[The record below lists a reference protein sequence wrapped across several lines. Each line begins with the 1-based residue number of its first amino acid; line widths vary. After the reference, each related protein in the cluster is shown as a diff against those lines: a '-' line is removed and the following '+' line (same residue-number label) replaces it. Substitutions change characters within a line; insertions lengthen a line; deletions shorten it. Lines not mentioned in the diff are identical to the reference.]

1 MEEEIWVMH
10 IVGPDDIIPCENE
23 LDAMRKANKHNK
35 QFAKLM
41 ENERSLRGIYC
52 VAIAKNAAVEEV

>member
-1 MEEEIWVMH
+1 MATEKWVMH

-23 LDAMRKANKHNK
+23 LDALRKANKHNN

-41 ENERSLRGIYC
+41 ENETSLSGIYC
-52 VAIAKNAAVEEV
+52 VAIAKDAMAEEV